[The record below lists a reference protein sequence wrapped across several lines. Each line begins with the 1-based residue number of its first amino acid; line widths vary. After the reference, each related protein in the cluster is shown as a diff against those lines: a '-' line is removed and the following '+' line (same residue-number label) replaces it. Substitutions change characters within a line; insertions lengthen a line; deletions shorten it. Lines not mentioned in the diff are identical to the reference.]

1 MSKKKDK
8 PQEPAGPPVS
18 EAQKDRW
25 VKYGLNVALS
35 IVIVIVLASAAVY
48 LAQKHD
54 IRLDTTLGRSMSLQ
68 QQTVNIV
75 SKVDQPVEIVGLYP
89 RRRAEADAQD
99 YRQAVSDLLDEY
111 HGRNGKI
118 TTEMIDP
125 ADEPTRVDQ
134 LIDKVSRKYGG
145 QIKLYKDFLTEFP
158 KSLEQIKQFAEHE
171 EALQGKLP
179 LDKITDENLQQTMV
193 LAMATVQGFPEILQ
207 RTQDRIDQ
215 EMKQKIPDYKGA
227 VQAVRG
233 NLSSL
238 SQLVDRVATDFASVK
253 ENAKAPKEV
262 RDYAAEAQGRFEAIK
277 KLADEQIKRIDGLG
291 ELKLDELRPK
301 LKSGSILVM
310 GPGDMRVLSFD
321 EVWPLPQNSRVFNAD
336 EAPRRRFAG
345 EQRISTALVSLT
357 SPNKPK
363 VVFVR
368 PGGPPLTTSETPFEQ
383 GGPLSQI
390 AERLREYNFQVME
403 KDLSGQW
410 AMQSQMRG
418 RPAEPEPT
426 DEQIKDAVWV
436 VLSYMPAMTQMGPNP
451 LGVRV
456 AEHLKQGGSALILY
470 TPQSDN
476 LESALKD
483 WGISVQTQ
491 IIAVHEAIKG
501 AAGGTDPVE
510 QALRVPFIFVIKQY
524 GDHALTRP
532 LQSLES
538 LLVPMMVVQTH
549 PAEGHTVTPI
559 LPVPTDLKTWGESD
573 MQAVLQNEPV
583 QFNPPKPGETGGD
596 IPPPIF
602 GGAVSE
608 KPGGGRVVALGS
620 LEFVTNQM
628 LNIPDQ
634 DLLRKGIVVSR
645 FPGNA
650 ELFQNCIFWLSK
662 METMIAISPTAME
675 VSRIR
680 PMSAAALTAWRVGV
694 LTVGLPALV
703 ILAGV
708 MMYFKRRD

>member
-1 MSKKKDK
+1 MSKAKKTDV
-8 PQEPAGPPVS
+8 PQKSSRPES
-18 EAQKDRW
+18 QKDRW
-25 VKYGLNVALS
+25 LKYGLNVALS
-35 IVIVIVLASAAVY
+35 VIVVIVLAVAVVY
-48 LAQKHD
+48 LVQKHNV
-54 IRLDTTLGRSMSLQ
+54 RLDTTLGRSMSLQ
-68 QQTVNIV
+68 PQTANILAGIG
-75 SKVDQPVEIVGLYP
+75 QPVEIVGLYP
-89 RRRAEADAQD
+89 RQKGEADAQN

-111 HGRNGKI
+111 HSLNGKI
-118 TTEMIDP
+118 TAEMIDP

-134 LIDKVSRKYGG
+134 LIDRVSKKYGG
-145 QIKLYKDFLTEFP
+145 EIKLYKDFLVDFP
-158 KSLEQIKQFAEHE
+158 KTLEQIKQFAERE
-171 EALQGKLP
+171 EAIQQKLP

-207 RTQDRIDQ
+207 RTQDLIDR
-215 EMKQKIPDYKGA
+215 ELKQKIPDYKGA
-227 VQAVRG
+227 TQTVRS
-233 NLSSL
+233 NLDSL
-238 SQLVDRVATDFASVK
+238 SRLVERVATDFAAVK
-253 ENAKAPKEV
+253 GNEKAPKEI
-262 RDYAAEAQGRFEAIK
+262 REYAAESQPRFEAIK

-310 GPGDMRVLSFD
+310 GPTDMRVLGFD
-321 EVWPLPQNSRVFNAD
+321 EVWPLPQNSRMFNTD
-336 EAPRRRFAG
+336 ESPRRRFAG

-357 SPNKPK
+357 HPTKPK

-368 PGGPPLTTSETPFEQ
+368 PGGPPLTTSETPFDQ

-436 VLSYMPAMTQMGPNP
+436 VLSYMPGMTQMGPNP
-451 LGVRV
+451 LGAKV
-456 AEHLKQGGSALILY
+456 AEHLKQGGSALVLF
-470 TPQSDN
+470 TPQADN
-476 LESALKD
+476 LEPVLKD
-483 WGISVQTQ
+483 WGINVHTN
-491 IIAVHEAIKG
+491 IIAVHEPIKNAAPG
-501 AAGGTDPVE
+501 ADPLE
-510 QALRVPFIFVIKQY
+510 QALRVPFIFVLKQY
-524 GDHALTRP
+524 GQHILTRP

-538 LLVPMMVVQTH
+538 LLVPLLVVQTN
-549 PAEGHTVTPI
+549 PVEGHTVTPI
-559 LPVPTDLKTWGESD
+559 LPVPTDIKSWGESD
-573 MQAVLQNEPV
+573 IQSVLQNATVE
-583 QFNPPKPGETGGD
+583 FNPPKAGEAGGD

-608 KPGGGRVVALGS
+608 KPDGGRVVALGS

-662 METMIAISPTAME
+662 MDTMIAISPTAME
-675 VSRIR
+675 VSRIK
-680 PMSAAALTAWRVGV
+680 PMSAGVLTAWRVGV
-694 LTVGLPALV
+694 LTVGLPGLV
-703 ILAGV
+703 IIAGIV
-708 MMYFKRRD
+708 MYLKRRD

>member
-1 MSKKKDK
+1 MSKAKEQPDNPSKQMR
-8 PQEPAGPPVS
+8 PQ
-18 EAQKDRW
+18 AQKDRW
-25 VKYGLNVALS
+25 VKYGLNVILS
-35 IVIVIVLASAAVY
+35 IVIVIVLAVAVVY
-48 LAQKHD
+48 LAQRHSV
-54 IRLDTTLGRSMSLQ
+54 RLDTTLNRSMSLQ
-68 QQTVNIV
+68 PQTTNILA
-75 SKVDQPVEIVGLYP
+75 KVDQPVEIVGLYS
-89 RRRAEADAQD
+89 RQKGEADTQD

-111 HGRNGKI
+111 HSKNGKI
-118 TTEMIDP
+118 TAEMIDP

-134 LIDKVSRKYGG
+134 LIDKVSKKYGG
-145 QIKLYKDFLTEFP
+145 EIKLYKDFLADFP
-158 KSLEQIKQFAEHE
+158 RTLEQIKQFAEHE
-171 EALQGKLP
+171 EAIQSKLP

-207 RTQDRIDQ
+207 RTGDLIDR
-215 EMKQKIPDYKGA
+215 EMKEKIPDYKGA
-227 VQAVRG
+227 TQAVRG
-233 NLSSL
+233 NLDSL
-238 SQLVDRVATDFASVK
+238 SRLVERVAADFATVK
-253 ENAKAPKEV
+253 SNEKAPKAI
-262 RDYAAEAQGRFEAIK
+262 RDYAAEAQPRFEAIK

-310 GPGDMRVLSFD
+310 GPADMRILSFD
-321 EVWPLPQNSRVFNAD
+321 EVWPLPQNSRMFNSGQT
-336 EAPRRRFAG
+336 PRRRFAG

-357 SPNKPK
+357 SPTKPK

-368 PGGPPLTTSETPFEQ
+368 PGGPPLTTSETPFDQ

-390 AERLREYNFQVME
+390 AQRLREYNFQVME

-418 RPAEPEPT
+418 RPAEPEPS
-426 DEQIKDAVWV
+426 DQDIKDAVWV
-436 VLSYMPAMTQMGPNP
+436 VLSYMPAMTQAGPNP
-451 LGVRV
+451 LGPKV
-456 AEHLKQGGSALILY
+456 AEHLQQGGSALILF
-470 TPQSDN
+470 TPQADN
-476 LESALKD
+476 LEPALKD
-483 WGISVQTQ
+483 WGITVHTD
-491 IIAVHEAIKG
+491 IIAVHEAIKNDAPG
-501 AAGGTDPVE
+501 ADPLE

-524 GDHALTRP
+524 GRHLLTQP

-538 LLVPMMVVQTH
+538 LLIPLLVVQSNSV
-549 PAEGHTVTPI
+549 EGHAVTPI
-559 LPVPTDLKTWGESD
+559 LPVPTDIKSWGESD
-573 MQAVLQNEPV
+573 LQTVLQNGSV

-662 METMIAISPTAME
+662 MDSMIAISPTAME

-703 ILAGV
+703 IIAGIL
-708 MMYFKRRD
+708 MYLKRRD